1 MFYNSKYPLEY
12 TIGVRE
18 LVAMGCVLVDRT
30 TMFGVEYVEI
40 RFPRGISKV
49 FKVKGYSI
57 THKQSD
63 SIDKMVFL
71 IDFVNKNNK

>member
-1 MFYNSKYPLEY
+1 MFYNSKYPIEF

-30 TMFGVEYVEI
+30 TMFGVEYVEM
-40 RFPRGISKV
+40 RFPRGLSKV
-49 FKVKGYSI
+49 FKVKDYSI

-63 SIDKMVFL
+63 SIDKMIFL
-71 IDFVNKNNK
+71 VDFVNKK

>member
-1 MFYNSKYPLEY
+1 
-12 TIGVRE
+12 
-18 LVAMGCVLVDRT
+18 
-30 TMFGVEYVEI
+30 MFGVEYVEI

>member
-12 TIGVRE
+12 TIGGRE

>member
-30 TMFGVEYVEI
+30 TMFGVEYVEM
-40 RFPRGISKV
+40 RFPRAGL
-49 FKVKGYSI
+49 VKS
-57 THKQSD
+57 
-63 SIDKMVFL
+63 L
-71 IDFVNKNNK
+71 N